1 MTNAIVSSSLTS
13 TRRSADI
20 IHYNARQAN
29 KANTGLACQGCA
41 LSTLCLDSSLADS
54 SVGREPEFLQ
64 LVRQGKPIAKGRHVF
79 RQGDAFKSL
88 YVVRAGALKAYN
100 VSSSGIE
107 QVVGFYLPGDIV
119 GFDGL
124 VEERHHSSLI
134 ALDTAALCE
143 LPFSELDAQLADNEG
158 QRRQFFSLQSAALV
172 QQQRFLLQHCQN
184 TAEEQLA
191 AFLLDISARFKRR
204 HLACNRFRLPMSRKD
219 IASYLG
225 LAVETISRL
234 FSRFQTAGWI
244 DVDGREITLQD
255 LSSFENS
262 KSLSSD
268 DKTKEARRV

>member
-1 MTNAIVSSSLTS
+1 MINSSVSSRSKS

-20 IHYNARQAN
+20 IQYNARQPNGASI
-29 KANTGLACQGCA
+29 GLACQGCA
-41 LSTLCLDSSLADS
+41 LSSLCLDSSSAESTL
-54 SVGREPEFLQ
+54 GRDPDFLQ
-64 LVRQGKPIAKGRHVF
+64 LVRQGKPIAKGRHVY
-79 RQGDAFKSL
+79 RQGDVFKSL

-124 VEERHHSSLI
+124 VEGCHHSALI

-143 LPFSELDAQLADNEG
+143 LPFSELDEQLASSDRK
-158 QRRQFFSLQSAALV
+158 RRQFFSLQSAALV

-204 HLACNRFRLPMSRKD
+204 HLASNRFRLPMSRKD

-244 DVDGREITLQD
+244 EVDGREITLQD
-255 LSSFENS
+255 LSSFECS
-262 KSLSSD
+262 KTLSP
-268 DKTKEARRV
+268 EPVAQNF